1 MVLYTQDSVSVRF
14 PGPRGEE
21 AVSGKLEISR
31 EPHGFVVSWV
41 PYPPSPAKP
50 QCPDD
55 PDDLWEDLSADSTV
69 TYHPSRKGSAKSLQS
84 VKIKAEKGSAA
95 AVPPPIEFEVS
106 ELNSYQCRQ
115 VNGKHELSLN
125 LSDGSLVPTFVFLE
139 RRHEHFLRALREYL
153 TFKRTTKPTT
163 SQAGPSSSSPSTL
176 QQRKRKGPNWS
187 QQEKL
192 DLVAEVGKRRLI
204 LRSRGADSATKGA
217 KQAAW
222 REVIAAVNASLNS
235 SKERSKAEVKKQW
248 QNLLERAKKERQL
261 LLDTHGG
268 EMNGAD
274 LPLSL
279 ISQRVLDVIS
289 ESVMDEASTPDV
301 DGSPE
306 ILEPF
311 MCLKEEPEPEVILG
325 AFEADHR
332 TLETRTLEAD
342 RWTFESD
349 RRTVP
354 PRLAARN
361 SPQQSGVPPPT
372 PHDRGSS
379 PTTSTLHNRFRDRR
393 LDATATSSGDFV
405 VWEDQRHSTDE
416 QLERHF
422 FESALRT
429 CEELSNASRD
439 LVRMRKKEHALKMAL
454 LRSKNK
460 YYELK
465 LRKLQHGE
473 AP

>member
-1 MVLYTQDSVSVRF
+1 M
-14 PGPRGEE
+14 
-21 AVSGKLEISR
+21 
-31 EPHGFVVSWV
+31 
-41 PYPPSPAKP
+41 
-50 QCPDD
+50 
-55 PDDLWEDLSADSTV
+55 
-69 TYHPSRKGSAKSLQS
+69 
-84 VKIKAEKGSAA
+84 
-95 AVPPPIEFEVS
+95 
-106 ELNSYQCRQ
+106 
-115 VNGKHELSLN
+115 
-125 LSDGSLVPTFVFLE
+125 
-139 RRHEHFLRALREYL
+139 
-153 TFKRTTKPTT
+153 
-163 SQAGPSSSSPSTL
+163 
-176 QQRKRKGPNWS
+176 
-187 QQEKL
+187 

-325 AFEADHR
+325 AFEVDHR
-332 TLETRTLEAD
+332 MLETRTLEAD

-361 SPQQSGVPPPT
+361 SPQQSGAPPPT
-372 PHDRGSS
+372 PHNRGSS
-379 PTTSTLHNRFRDRR
+379 PTTSTLHNRFQERR
-393 LDATATSSGDFV
+393 PDATATSSGDFV
-405 VWEDQRHSTDE
+405 VWEDQRHPTDE
-416 QLERHF
+416 RLERHF

-439 LVRMRKKEHALKMAL
+439 LVRIRKKEHALKMAL